1 MTGTIVRFA
10 DRRTMIRKGVRSLL
24 LALLCALGVL
34 LGAQQGAAQVPP
46 KPEEDPFA
54 SVLFPPELIMQHAR
68 AIRLNDEQR
77 TAITKLI
84 EQLQGRVIGLQWQL
98 AEQVQ
103 ALKETLSRSRVD
115 QDRALDQLNRVLET
129 EKSIKKAHLEMLLR
143 IKNVLRAE
151 QQAQLA
157 RLREAAVER
166 DRRELQN
173 PGT

>member
-1 MTGTIVRFA
+1 MAR
-10 DRRTMIRKGVRSLL
+10 MIVRSLL
-24 LALLCALGVL
+24 MAAVLVLGVL
-34 LGAQQGAAQVPP
+34 PGAQQAAAQTAP
-46 KPEEDPFA
+46 KQEEDPFA

-77 TAITKLI
+77 SAITKLI

-103 ALKETLSRSRVD
+103 ALRETLGSTRVD
-115 QDRALDQLNRVLET
+115 QDRALDQLNRVLDT

-151 QQAQLA
+151 QQAELA
-157 RLREAAVER
+157 RLRDAAV
-166 DRRELQN
+166 DRKDFEPKEE
-173 PGT
+173 PGR